1 MKLFPFLATELS
13 QNTANAINNQD
24 QGIYILYGVYIE
36 GTALN
41 IQRLYKGKFEDIE
54 VKIEDVDA
62 ENPKVSYM
70 LPVPEFVVN
79 FDDPEYAKYVNVHFL
94 QSVEIEDDETMSK
107 KFCEAFTAKLA
118 KAQIAAQQEPQSD
131 DSAASEEFSPGQA
144 EHAEHAG
151 QSLSAGHAGHAG
163 QAGQELSP
171 EQAEHALESAENAL
185 EALQRSMQALID
197 LSAEREKEA
206 DVIDVEAKKKD

>member
-1 MKLFPFLATELS
+1 MKLFPFPSTDLS
-13 QNTANAINNQD
+13 QTTANAINNQD

-41 IQRLYKGKFEDIE
+41 IQRLYKGKFEDVE

-62 ENPKVSYM
+62 ENPTVTYM

-79 FDDPEYAKYVNVHFL
+79 FNDPEYAKYINVHFL
-94 QSVEIEDDETMSK
+94 QSSEIEDDETMSQ

-118 KAQIAAQQEPQSD
+118 KAQIDAHQEPQSGN
-131 DSAASEEFSPGQA
+131 SAADGEELSQEQA
-144 EHAEHAG
+144 PQALGTAG
-151 QSLSAGHAGHAG
+151 
-163 QAGQELSP
+163 LSP
-171 EQAEHALESAENAL
+171 EQAEQALGSAENAL

-197 LSAEREKEA
+197 LGAERGKDA

>member
-1 MKLFPFLATELS
+1 MKLFPFPSTDLS
-13 QNTANAINNQD
+13 QTTANAINNQD

-41 IQRLYKGKFEDIE
+41 IQRLYKGKFEDVE

-62 ENPKVSYM
+62 ENPTVTYM

-79 FDDPEYAKYVNVHFL
+79 FNDPEYAKYINVHFL
-94 QSVEIEDDETMSK
+94 QSSEIEDDETMSQ

-118 KAQIAAQQEPQSD
+118 KAQIDAHQEPQSGN
-131 DSAASEEFSPGQA
+131 SAAGGE
-144 EHAEHAG
+144 
-151 QSLSAGHAGHAG
+151 
-163 QAGQELSP
+163 ELSP
-171 EQAEHALESAENAL
+171 EQAEQALGSAENAL

-197 LSAEREKEA
+197 LGAERGKDA

>member
-1 MKLFPFLATELS
+1 MKLFPFLATDLS

-62 ENPKVSYM
+62 ENPKVTYM

-79 FDDPEYAKYVNVHFL
+79 FHDPEYAKYVNVHFL
-94 QSVEIEDDETMSK
+94 QSCEIEDDETMSK

-118 KAQIAAQQEPQSD
+118 KAQVEAHQEPQNY
-131 DSAASEEFSPGQA
+131 SATEGDATS
-144 EHAEHAG
+144 
-151 QSLSAGHAGHAG
+151 
-163 QAGQELSP
+163 ELSQ
-171 EQAEHALESAENAL
+171 EQAEQALESAENAL
-185 EALQRSMQALID
+185 EALKRSMQALTD
-197 LSAEREKEA
+197 LSAEREKDS

>member
-1 MKLFPFLATELS
+1 MKLFPFPSTDLS
-13 QNTANAINNQD
+13 QTTANAINNQD

-41 IQRLYKGKFEDIE
+41 IQRLYKGKFEDVE

-62 ENPKVSYM
+62 ENPTVTYM

-79 FDDPEYAKYVNVHFL
+79 FNDPEYAKYINVHFL
-94 QSVEIEDDETMSK
+94 QSSEIEDDETMSQ

-118 KAQIAAQQEPQSD
+118 KAQIDAHQEPQSGN
-131 DSAASEEFSPGQA
+131 SAADGE
-144 EHAEHAG
+144 
-151 QSLSAGHAGHAG
+151 
-163 QAGQELSP
+163 ELSP
-171 EQAEHALESAENAL
+171 EQAEQALGSAENAL

-197 LSAEREKEA
+197 LGAERGKDA

>member
-1 MKLFPFLATELS
+1 MKQFPFLATELS

-62 ENPKVSYM
+62 ENPKVTYM

-79 FDDPEYAKYVNVHFL
+79 FNDPEYAKYVNVHFL

-118 KAQIAAQQEPQSD
+118 KAQIDAQQEPQSD
-131 DSAASEEFSPGQA
+131 DSAGGEDLSPGHA

-151 QSLSAGHAGHAG
+151 QAG
-163 QAGQELSP
+163 QAGQALSP